1 MDNMFVH
8 LTNVAIQK
16 YSEKYSGD
24 HGGKWSTK
32 SLKFYLETVYGNER
46 AAKCFEDINSMVILS
61 LKSVQS
67 VIINDKHS
75 F

>member
-1 MDNMFVH
+1 MTKALEGSAMSYTLRTLQKWDNMFVH

-32 SLKFYLETVYGNER
+32 CLKFFLEMIHGTEKATR
-46 AAKCFEDINSMVILS
+46 CFE
-61 LKSVQS
+61 
-67 VIINDKHS
+67 
-75 F
+75 

>member
-32 SLKFYLETVYGNER
+32 CLKFFLEMIHGTEKATR
-46 AAKCFEDINSMVILS
+46 CFE
-61 LKSVQS
+61 
-67 VIINDKHS
+67 
-75 F
+75 